1 MPLPQI
7 RKLTAVPPAGHRSRL
22 ARRLLTLLAGL
33 CACAEPPGSAPEVE
47 PISPILGRQLQK
59 GDFTAVIDRFSEATA
74 PSPAD
79 YEYRFLARA
88 HLALGRYEEALS
100 ALDRALEYR
109 PEDPEL
115 YDLKGAVYT
124 ADSFSRSQFAS
135 TEAAMAAF
143 TRAIE
148 LDSTR
153 AHTLYNLGLLHGY
166 REQKGL
172 ADRFYQRAITFDST
186 LAVAHKKLGLLR
198 RDQGDLQA
206 ARGYLNRASRHA
218 PDDAESLFY
227 LGLVQRALGEFED
240 ARRTLERAAELN
252 PLSPQV
258 HFNLAGVY
266 TRLGRRDEGRQAIR
280 RSELLR
286 KFDRGIGSEKPA
298 LSHRST
304 VSVAP
309 TTARYN
315 TALHLA
321 LRGERE
327 AAEREFRHLLEV
339 IPDHENALGALG
351 LLLLWRGEAEE
362 ASRYLR
368 RAVAIDPQDA
378 VNLAR
383 LGMGLRRSGQRAAAA
398 DTLHRALQLD
408 PTLSEPVL
416 ELAMMHARSGRF
428 AAAESLFA
436 RAVRLAPDNAEAHIN
451 LGVSRMRQGDLER
464 AAEAY
469 RRAVELDPQGARAR
483 RYLREALQQ
492 GQGDGD
498 TPPSTPT
505 EEPTP

>member
-1 MPLPQI
+1 L
-7 RKLTAVPPAGHRSRL
+7 GRL
-22 ARRLLTLLAGL
+22 LLTLLAGL
-33 CACAEPPGSAPEVE
+33 CACAGEPQPVPSPGGE
-47 PISPILGRQLQK
+47 PASTVLRRQLQK
-59 GDFTAVIDRFSEATA
+59 GDFTAVIDGFSEADS

-88 HLALGRYEEALS
+88 HLALGRYQDALS
-100 ALDRALEYR
+100 ALDRALLHR

-115 YDLKGAVYT
+115 YDLKGAVHT

-135 TEAAMAAF
+135 TDAAMAAF
-143 TRAIE
+143 TRAVK

-153 AHTLYNLGLLHGY
+153 AHTLFNLGLLHQY
-166 REQKGL
+166 REQEGL
-172 ADRFYQRAITFDST
+172 ADSFYQRAIAFDST
-186 LAVAHKKLGLLR
+186 LAMAHKKLGLLR
-198 RDQGDLQA
+198 RDQGDLQE
-206 ARGYLNRASRHA
+206 ARSYLTRASRHA

-227 LGLVQRALGEFED
+227 LGLVQRTLGEFED

-258 HFNLAGVY
+258 HLNLAGVY
-266 TRLGRRDEGRQAIR
+266 TRLGRRDEGTQAIR

-286 KFDRGIGSEKPA
+286 KFDRGIGTEKSA
-298 LSHRST
+298 LSHRSA
-304 VSVAP
+304 VNVAP

-339 IPDHENALGALG
+339 LPDHEDALSALG

-368 RAVAIDPQDA
+368 RAVAVDPLDA
-378 VNLAR
+378 VNLTR
-383 LGMGLRRSGQRAAAA
+383 LGMGLRRSGRRAAAA

-408 PTLSEPVL
+408 PFLPEPIL
-416 ELAMMHARSGRF
+416 ELAMINAQFGRF
-428 AAAESLFA
+428 AAAESLFS
-436 RAVRLAPDNAEAHIN
+436 RAIRLAPDNAEAHIN
-451 LGVSRMRQGDLER
+451 LGVSRMRQGDLEA

-492 GQGDGD
+492 QVQGPGG
-498 TPPSTPT
+498 PSPSTPG
-505 EEPTP
+505 EVPTP